1 MTANLDASALRKSI
15 KGQILTRSD
24 TDFEKVALDVWN
36 KYGTSKRRPQLIV
49 RVADEQDVVE
59 AVKFAKARKL
69 KVVVRGGGRNSSV
82 MGGKFEGRI
91 FFSRDLWRDGL
102 ED

>member
-1 MTANLDASALRKSI
+1 MYVIEVFIQEIFVS
-15 KGQILTRSD
+15 Q
-24 TDFEKVALDVWN
+24 
-36 KYGTSKRRPQLIV
+36 
-49 RVADEQDVVE
+49 
-59 AVKFAKARKL
+59 
-69 KVVVRGGGRNSSV
+69 RNPSV